1 MESDLEGSDASSNDV
16 EDHVSISLLPDQ
28 KRNRKK
34 RFRGQNV
41 TLKLWKMFGGKAAI
55 WGIATG
61 LLLFSVLLLAVF
73 ARPSSSHET
82 VNTKRNKNF
91 GHDFELV
98 RDASVTEHVQKKEA
112 RSLRLPRHLSPIEYL
127 VHLHPNLTTFKFSGK
142 VDVLLNCTESSHNIT
157 LHVGRKI
164 EVTSVKVALLEN
176 SLALKR
182 EIKLASFSPH
192 LPGEMM
198 LISLDEELQPGKLY
212 FLKIEFH
219 SELSRGLSG
228 FYLSKY
234 FSPSGELR

>member
-1 MESDLEGSDASSNDV
+1 MESDLEGSDSSSNDV

-34 RFRGQNV
+34 RFSGQNL
-41 TLKLWKMFGGKAAI
+41 TLKLWKMFGGRAAI
-55 WGIATG
+55 FGIATG
-61 LLLFSVLLLAVF
+61 LLVLSVLLLAVF

-82 VNTKRNKNF
+82 VNTKRM
-91 GHDFELV
+91 
-98 RDASVTEHVQKKEA
+98 VQKKEA

-182 EIKLASFSPH
+182 EIKVASFSPH

-198 LISLDEELQPGKLY
+198 LISMDEELQPGKLY
-212 FLKIEFH
+212 FLMIEFH

>member
-1 MESDLEGSDASSNDV
+1 MESDLEGSDSSNNDV

-34 RFRGQNV
+34 RFRNV
-41 TLKLWKMFGGKAAI
+41 TLKLWKMFGGRAAI
-55 WGIATG
+55 CGIATG
-61 LLLFSVLLLAVF
+61 LLFLSVLLLAVF

-82 VNTKRNKNF
+82 VNTKRNKNS

-182 EIKLASFSPH
+182 EIKVASFSPH